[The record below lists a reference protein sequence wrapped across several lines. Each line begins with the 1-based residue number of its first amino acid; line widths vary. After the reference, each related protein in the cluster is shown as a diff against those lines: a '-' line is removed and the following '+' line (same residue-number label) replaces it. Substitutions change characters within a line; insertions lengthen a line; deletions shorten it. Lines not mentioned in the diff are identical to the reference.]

1 MRSITGMRLFSSISG
16 WWCLLS
22 FLLIGMLLV
31 PLSEVS
37 AQTDTPTPPFVTGV
51 PPTAT
56 PPQGGNGQMSEI
68 GFNFQQGE
76 AGFNSLFGAWQPGI
90 GIVTELGGLHIFG
103 GFGMTEVGEVELY
116 YTSDDSGDMRLRL
129 CPSADTA
136 CPSPVYDQTA
146 PIPACP
152 DGCSYTFLPPSPD
165 IVLIIVSFETDSEPD
180 GFLALRGMIVRFFGQ
195 AEEFPVTDGCPL
207 MDPTEMALLDPSYR
221 ASCSRCFSTVV
232 PPFAQNVSTAAP
244 MTARPSLNPTV
255 QGTYSIPIVVTAGG
269 TASFITATS
278 WANPTITRTPSPT
291 PTSMFPPTWT
301 PNPSQSQ
308 QTFYVCAPS
317 TCLPDAALN
326 PFDDQGQYDSQT
338 RRIGPGG
345 VRINLTSW
353 RWVYS
358 VTVRY
363 KYVNPSWISMRVEAQ
378 SQVGVTAN
386 INTNNPNQLRD
397 TGAGFTAPVFSN
409 YVDLMPVNDNGGNT
423 IRTQLIIVNYAAA
436 STPLP
441 VASPT
446 PTLAPSVEWVQ
457 EPTFEPVDCEVPR
470 FRNAT
475 PVAEFPESFA
485 IVSYECYTIIPEINI
500 SAFDFVMDG
509 LNFCITWF
517 EMPVIELLGIT
528 VSLDW
533 LLVVVIAYLVDMI
546 LKL

>member
-56 PPQGGNGQMSEI
+56 PPQGNNGQMSEI
-68 GFNFQQGE
+68 GFNFLQGE

-146 PIPACP
+146 SIPACP
-152 DGCSYTFLPPSPD
+152 AGCSYTFLPPSPD

-207 MDPTEMALLDPSYR
+207 MDATDTARLDPFYR

-232 PPFAQNVSTAAP
+232 PPFVQNVSTADP
-244 MTARPSLNPTV
+244 MTARPTLNPTV
-255 QGTYSIPIVVTAGG
+255 QGTYSIPIVITAGG
-269 TASFITATS
+269 TAAFITATS
-278 WANPTITRTPSPT
+278 WADATATRTPSPT
-291 PTSMFPPTWT
+291 PTSVYPPTWT
-301 PNPSQSQ
+301 PNPSTLSQ
-308 QTFYVCAPS
+308 IFYVCAPT
-317 TCLPDAALN
+317 TCAPDSALN

-338 RRIGPGG
+338 RRIGDGG
-345 VRINLTSW
+345 VRIQLTSW
-353 RWVYS
+353 RWVSRVFANFKAPSPTWNSFRIHAQGTYS
-358 VTVRY
+358 GTVTTN
-363 KYVNPSWISMRVEAQ
+363 KTNPSNLRLQ
-378 SQVGVTAN
+378 SA
-386 INTNNPNQLRD
+386 D
-397 TGAGFTAPVFSN
+397 FTVPVFTD
-409 YVDLMPVNDNGGNT
+409 YVDLLPVDTGGGVL
-423 IRTQLIIVNYAAA
+423 RTQYLDVRYSAG

-441 VASPT
+441 VPTAT

-457 EPTFEPVDCEVPR
+457 VPTYEPVACDVPR
-470 FRNAT
+470 FRDDT